1 MSKLIDNVAS
11 ADHRETPKIKT
22 HFAKIIVG
30 GHVEKPCYS
39 ILWFDYADKEFHI
52 GYSSFRLDYVRI
64 WLEEEFEIIDA
75 PMDVAEIIRCR
86 VCQNHEPSNVRG
98 RIWCKTM
105 GRYMKEDGFCSLGE
119 RRNNERKID

>member
-22 HFAKIIVG
+22 HCAKIIVG

-52 GYSSFRLDYVRI
+52 GYSSYRLDYVRI

-75 PMDVAEIIRCR
+75 PMNLAEVVHCR
-86 VCQNHEPSNVRG
+86 ECQHSIDDAWPAGKV
-98 RIWCKTM
+98 WCRKIC
-105 GRYMKEDGFCSLGE
+105 RYMKEDGFCSLGE
-119 RRNNERKID
+119 RRNNG